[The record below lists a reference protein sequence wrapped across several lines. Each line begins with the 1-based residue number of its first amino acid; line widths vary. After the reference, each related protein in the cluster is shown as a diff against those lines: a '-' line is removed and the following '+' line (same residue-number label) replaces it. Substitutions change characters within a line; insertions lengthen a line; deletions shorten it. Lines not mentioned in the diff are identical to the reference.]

1 MAAIVPPQQGNI
13 ALADD
18 PNRTS
23 YSATK
28 QGLVLVASA
37 TDIATLTG
45 SATKTI
51 RVTHVEY
58 SGLATTILNTSVELF
73 VRTTADSGGTA
84 TTPAVIAHDQTA
96 SGTPPTATA
105 VMSVYT
111 ANPTVNDGTARPIR
125 SQKALHNLAAPTA
138 GSESTRV
145 VWDFMNRP
153 SQAIVLRGA
162 AQQLAVNLNGV
173 TVAGG
178 NADITF
184 EWTEE

>member
-1 MAAIVPPQQGNI
+1 MPYPVPPQQGNV
-13 ALADD
+13 ALGDD
-18 PNRTS
+18 PIKQS

-28 QGLVLVASA
+28 QGLALAASA

-45 SATKTI
+45 SATKTV

-73 VRTTADSGGTA
+73 VRTTADSGGTSTA
-84 TTPAVIAHDQTA
+84 PAAIPHDQNSA
-96 SGTPPTATA
+96 AATA
-105 VMSVYT
+105 AVAVYT

-125 SQKALHNLAAPTA
+125 SQKALHNLAAPAA

-145 VWDFMNRP
+145 IWDFMNRP
-153 SQAIVLRGA
+153 SQAIVLRGV
-162 AQQLAVNLNGV
+162 AQQLAVNLAGV

-178 NADITF
+178 AADITF

>member
-1 MAAIVPPQQGNI
+1 MANPVPPQQGNV

-18 PNRTS
+18 PNRIS

-28 QGLVLVASA
+28 QGLAVAASA

-45 SATKTI
+45 SATKMV

-58 SGLATTILNTSVELF
+58 SGLATTILNTSVELI
-73 VRTTADSGGTA
+73 VRTTADTGGTSTA
-84 TTPAVIAHDQTA
+84 PAAIPHDQNNA
-96 SGTPPTATA
+96 TPGATA
-105 VMSVYT
+105 VVAVYT

-125 SQKALHNLAAPTA
+125 SQKALHNLAAPAA

-153 SQAIVLRGA
+153 SQAIILRGV
-162 AQQLAVNLNGV
+162 AQQLAINLNGV

-178 NADITF
+178 AADVTF

>member
-1 MAAIVPPQQGNI
+1 MANPVPPQQGNV

-28 QGLVLVASA
+28 LGLVVAASA

-45 SATKTI
+45 SATKII

-58 SGLATTILNTSVELF
+58 SGLATTILNTDVQLI
-73 VRTTADSGGTA
+73 VRTTADTGGTSTA
-84 TTPAVIAHDQTA
+84 PAAIPHDQNA
-96 SGTPPTATA
+96 AAATA
-105 VMSVYT
+105 AVAVYT

-153 SQAIVLRGA
+153 SQAIVLRGV
-162 AQQLAVNLNGV
+162 AQQLAINLNGA
-173 TVAGG
+173 TIAGPSV
-178 NADITF
+178 DVSF